1 MIRPRNLF
9 LAFTFI
15 LLSQAAAFSIEE
27 GDVIPGVRYFKFTRT
42 WSSKKP
48 VRIHVLKISIKQGV
62 QVKLGLARGA
72 VGRLQTTS
80 VIARN
85 NSATAA
91 VNGTFFD
98 KYWPH
103 LPIGL
108 IVVDGKLIMKSLLNR
123 TAVGIALR
131 TGEIRFGIP
140 KMTGNVINIST
151 GEKIPV
157 FGINRPR
164 KEGEIIIYT
173 PEYGWK
179 TKTNSSGVE
188 LVIEDNMVVGL
199 SDGNSPIPRN
209 GYVISFHGWTRNYAN
224 ALPPGAIIQSNY
236 SLIDGWDRFDQVITG
251 GPRLLDN
258 GVNVAYDSL
267 DAEGFDAEVYGKNA
281 RTAIGVDRNGD
292 ILLVVAE
299 GRRRRWRR
307 QGAKFAEL
315 ADLMK
320 ELGAVD
326 AMCLDGGSSSTMY
339 VNGSVVNTPTGGSQ
353 VGVSNA
359 VIVKPYYRVEEI
371 APPQTGTQESG
382 NK

>member
-1 MIRPRNLF
+1 MIKRLFPITVALLFFLFQAAF
-9 LAFTFI
+9 LA
-15 LLSQAAAFSIEE
+15 AEE
-27 GDVIPGVRYFKFTRT
+27 RDIVPGVRYFKFTRN
-42 WSSKKP
+42 WSGKKP
-48 VRIHVLKISIKQGV
+48 IGVHVLKVSIKQGV
-62 QVKLGLARGA
+62 QVKLALARGA

-85 NSATAA
+85 NEAVAA

-98 KYWPH
+98 IFWPH

-108 IVVDGKLIMKSLLNR
+108 IVIDGKIIMKSLLNR

-140 KMTGNVINIST
+140 KMSGNVINIST

-164 KEGEIIIYT
+164 KEGEVVIYT

-179 TKTNSSGVE
+179 TKSNSSGVE
-188 LVIEDNMVVGL
+188 LIVEDNMVVGL

-209 GYVISFHGWTRNYAN
+209 GYVISFHGWTKNYAN
-224 ALPPGAIIQSNY
+224 ALPPGAIIHTDY
-236 SLIDGWDRFDQVITG
+236 KLTDGWDRFDQVITG
-251 GPRLLDN
+251 GPRLLEN
-258 GVNVAYDSL
+258 GVNVAYESL
-267 DAEGFDAEVYGKNA
+267 DEEGFGSDVYGKNA

-299 GRRRRWRR
+299 GRRKRYRRL
-307 QGAKFAEL
+307 GAKFAEL

-326 AMCLDGGSSSTMY
+326 AMCLDGGSSTTMY
-339 VNGSVVNTPTGGSQ
+339 VNGRVVNRPTGGSQ

-359 VIVKPYYRVEEI
+359 VIVKPYYREEQI
-371 APPQTGTQESG
+371 APPQTSTQETPAR
-382 NK
+382 